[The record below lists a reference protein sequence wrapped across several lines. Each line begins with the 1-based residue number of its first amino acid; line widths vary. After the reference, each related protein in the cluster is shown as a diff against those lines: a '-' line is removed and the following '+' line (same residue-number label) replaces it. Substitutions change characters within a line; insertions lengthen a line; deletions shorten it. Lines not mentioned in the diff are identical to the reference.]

1 MGCKR
6 QVLTKFSLITVCF
19 NSDKFIEET
28 LTSVERQVYK
38 DKEHVIVDGGSTDKT
53 LDIIKQHNF
62 SWRSVISEV
71 DFGIY
76 DAMNKGIRR
85 SSGDIIG
92 FINSDDV
99 YASDDVLDRVASIFL
114 DPNVDGCYGDLCYV
128 RQDNL
133 AEIVRYWK
141 SSSFIK
147 GSFAYGWVPA
157 HPTLFLR
164 KELFDCY
171 GHFDLNY
178 PLAADF
184 DLMFRFI
191 ELHQIR
197 VRYISKVL
205 VKMRVGGATNR
216 NISNI
221 FKQNIEIWSSLGR
234 HGYSHSLPRY
244 FFGKLISRFKQFLG
258 RPK

>member
-1 MGCKR
+1 MS
-6 QVLTKFSLITVCF
+6 KFSLVTVCF
-19 NSDKFIEET
+19 NSDRFIEET
-28 LTSVERQVYK
+28 LTSVERQTYK
-38 DKEHVIVDGGSTDKT
+38 DKEHIIVDGGSKDKT
-53 LDIIKQHNF
+53 LDIIQRHNF

-71 DFGIY
+71 DLGIY
-76 DAMNKGIRR
+76 DAMNKGVRL

-99 YASDDVLDRVASIFL
+99 YASDDVLERVASIFL
-114 DPNVDGCYGDLCYV
+114 DPNIDGCYGDLCYV

-141 SSSFIK
+141 SSNFTK
-147 GSFAYGWVPA
+147 GSFSYGWVPA

-164 KELFDCY
+164 KELFDNY
-171 GHFDLNY
+171 GNFDLNY

-191 ELHQIR
+191 ELHQVR
-197 VRYISKVL
+197 VKYISEVL

-221 FKQNIEIWSSLGR
+221 LKQNIEIWSSLSR
-234 HGYSHSLPRY
+234 HGHSGSLLKY
-244 FFGKLISRFKQFLG
+244 LFAKLISRFEQFLG